1 MLQTV
6 DAIGINIPAVFFF
19 CVTVMGSIILY
30 NYFTAIFV
38 LSYMEILGRSDVGR
52 GRQTQGDMHRDTQRE
67 IHTETRTDTHTACIE
82 TAFEI

>member
-38 LSYMEILGRSDVGR
+38 LSYMEILGRSDVSVSVSVSVFVSVSISVS
-52 GRQTQGDMHRDTQRE
+52 QSVSQSV
-67 IHTETRTDTHTACIE
+67 
-82 TAFEI
+82 